1 MRSHDAPPQSPGCAE
16 GCHRPPQHPA
26 SGAGRSV
33 SACTFVHAR
42 SASAHGWPVT
52 VEPTSLGWLVLRD
65 DGMPRT
71 PIRPDRA
78 AADRQACRSL
88 QDRHCRGELART
100 QLPSQEIW
108 LGLAPRQTQNASSAR
123 HTGRHHRCQRMPAA
137 RHPGLCRSLKAPAD
151 SGSPGR
157 LGRGPHPGRI
167 SLRARPGHGDPLVAP
182 PGRPLAQ
189 KACSS
194 TPPAGSCRQ
203 SSSSPPRL
211 PSSPRAH
218 GWPCSRSGYLS

>member
-1 MRSHDAPPQSPGCAE
+1 VRLAGTCRVDATS
-16 GCHRPPQHPA
+16 A
-26 SGAGRSV
+26 SGA
-33 SACTFVHAR
+33 VHTYL
-42 SASAHGWPVT
+42 PLL
-52 VEPTSLGWLVLRD
+52 PTRN
-65 DGMPRT
+65 
-71 PIRPDRA
+71 
-78 AADRQACRSL
+78 Q
-88 QDRHCRGELART
+88 CRGIGGTMWFFFATGAAVFTALWLAIR
-100 QLPSQEIW
+100 LEIW